1 MKVETEQNNH
11 ATALHVE
18 ADNVIEVSS
27 MEENKF
33 PEQGAQVLSMG
44 SLTPTSVDE
53 LRAGRAKEAAF
64 FREMLN
70 GFLREDDKSL
80 VRRVRMGSTSGYVG
94 AARMRWVRTHLM
106 NFTQLPLLKKFVDPE
121 TKQLRY
127 DEETIE
133 LLEQRNPDL
142 SRETDM
148 VLYLLT
154 HPNRKFP
161 SLLAVVQEDWI
172 DSPDAPEWVTGKDG
186 KKRASRTS
194 LPIEF
199 LDSDGRVA
207 IIDFGKPGVRVYVID
222 GGHRLLAII
231 AAIEFVQKDEF
242 TIKVGRKSRTINRN
256 DFAQEYAVELEE
268 LDKTMHSL
276 PDEEVAI
283 EYIPAV
289 LEGETREEARARTRS
304 LFVHVNKSMRPPTKG
319 EQVLLDEDDG
329 FAIVARRIAMGH
341 HIFRHRGAGDRV
353 TWKASS
359 ISPTGQK
366 LIPGANLRDLVQEYL
381 GVKPPYQA
389 WFDKSRTINPRPK
402 AGELD
407 AATAEM
413 ATFLDK
419 VMLLRPYVA
428 IASGD
433 ELDQW
438 REFENGGK
446 GHLLTRPLGLSILA
460 RAVAALAN
468 APASA
473 TKSGEKAETPRM
485 TLENVF
491 KKVIKYDNAGGFE
504 NVGLPKSAWF
514 GITYSPERGG
524 MQMRNRELAIRLLRY
539 LIDPHSMSPEGQEEL
554 RQDFGRAR
562 AQPKEDGSET
572 YFSFDGASVES
583 LDDVKLPMSI

>member
-1 MKVETEQNNH
+1 MKKNQLPEHGAH
-11 ATALHVE
+11 AL
-18 ADNVIEVSS
+18 
-27 MEENKF
+27 
-33 PEQGAQVLSMG
+33 LMG
-44 SLTPTSVDE
+44 SSAAPTVDE
-53 LRAGRAKEAAF
+53 LRERHAKETAF
-64 FREMLN
+64 FGEMLDRA
-70 GFLREDDKSL
+70 LRDEDKSL

-106 NFTQLPLLKKFVDPE
+106 NFTQLPLLKKFVDQE

-161 SLLAVVQEDWI
+161 SLLAVVQEDWV
-172 DSPDAPEWVTGKDG
+172 DSPDAPEWVTGTDG
-186 KKRASRTS
+186 QKRAAKTS
-194 LPIEF
+194 LPITF

-222 GGHRLLAII
+222 GGHRLLAIV
-231 AAIEFVQKDEF
+231 AALEFVQKDAF
-242 TIKVGRKSRTINRN
+242 TIKIGRKSRTINRN
-256 DFAQEYAVELEE
+256 DFAEEYAVELEE

-289 LEGETREEARARTRS
+289 IQGETREEARARTRS
-304 LFVHVNKSMRPPTKG
+304 LFVHVNKSARPPTKG

-341 HIFRHRGAGDRV
+341 HIFRHKGAGDRV

-381 GVKPPYQA
+381 GVKPPFQA

-402 AGELD
+402 KVELE

-413 ATFLDK
+413 GAFLDK
-419 VMLLRPYVA
+419 LMLITPYDAVA
-428 IASGD
+428 GGD
-433 ELDQW
+433 ELDEW
-438 REFENGGK
+438 REFAPAGK

-468 APASA
+468 APASG

-485 TLENVF
+485 TLNNVF
-491 KKVIKYDNAGGFE
+491 KKVVKYDKAGGFE
-504 NVGLPKSAWF
+504 KVHLPKSAWF

-524 MQMRNRELAIRLLRY
+524 MQMRNRDLAVRLLRY
-539 LIDPHSMSPEGQEEL
+539 LIDPHSMCPEGQEEL

-562 AQPKEDGSET
+562 AQPQADGTET
-572 YFSFDGASVES
+572 YFNFDGTLVDS
-583 LDDVKLPMSI
+583 LDDVKLPMPI